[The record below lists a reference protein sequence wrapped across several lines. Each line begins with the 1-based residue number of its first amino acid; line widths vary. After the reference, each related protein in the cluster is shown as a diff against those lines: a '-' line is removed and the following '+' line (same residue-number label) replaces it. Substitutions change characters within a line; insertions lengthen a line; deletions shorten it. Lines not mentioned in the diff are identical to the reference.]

1 MKLIWKYLM
10 RYKKLFLLDFI
21 SVFGFAL
28 VELGIPTIIS
38 DMIDNGIAKKDV
50 TYLYGRWG
58 MIALISVVGVS
69 GVVLLGYCCS
79 KISSNITRDIRN
91 DVFEHSQSFS
101 AAEMEKFGVSSMI
114 TRTNNDAYQIM
125 LFLNTILRSA
135 LMTPVMICVSIL
147 LIIKISLNLSYV
159 VLATIPVIILGVIV
173 VAKVSGPISENQ
185 QNSIDHINRIL
196 RENITGIRVIRSFN
210 KQEYENQRFS
220 KENDFY
226 RKESSKL
233 FKLMSCTEPS
243 FFFLMNLA
251 TICVYYL
258 SCRYLNADA
267 IQLGNVVAFV
277 EYLFHVMMSVLV
289 FCMVFMMYP
298 RANVSAKRIME
309 VLNTKP
315 SIVNDKNA
323 LLLDSIQT
331 LSFHHVNF
339 SYPSGEEAVLKD
351 IDFSC
356 HAGQKVAVIGSTG
369 SGKST
374 LVKLMN
380 RFYDV
385 SRGSIEINGNDI
397 RNYDLKSLRNQ
408 IGYVAQKAH
417 MFKGTIES
425 NISFGKMD
433 AHMNEI
439 EHAATIAQASEFI
452 SKRENGYQDEISED
466 GTNISGGQK
475 QRLSIARAILKK
487 PSLYIYDDSFSALDF
502 KTDATLRKAL
512 KPEVKNAIFFVV
524 AQRISTILDSDLILV
539 LDEGQIVGMGTH
551 KELIQTC
558 PVYQEIAYSQLS
570 RKELKE
576 YEEGK

>member
-10 RYKKLFLLDFI
+10 KYKKWFLLDFI

-38 DMIDNGIAKKDV
+38 DMIDYGIETQDT
-50 TYLYGRWG
+50 TYLYSRFGL
-58 MIALISVVGVS
+58 MAFISVIGVS

-79 KISSNITRDIRN
+79 KISTNITRDIRN
-91 DVFEHSQSFS
+91 DVFEHAQAFS

-125 LFLNTILRSA
+125 LFLNVILKSA
-135 LMTPVMICVSIL
+135 LLTPVMMCVSVMLIL
-147 LIIKISLNLSYV
+147 KISLELSYV
-159 VLATIPVIILGVIV
+159 VLATIPVVILGVII
-173 VAKVSGPISENQ
+173 VAKVSEPLSENQ
-185 QNSIDHINRIL
+185 QKSIDHINQIL

-210 KQEYENQRFS
+210 KQEYEKKRFS
-220 KENDFY
+220 NENDFY
-226 RKESSKL
+226 RDQSAKL

-243 FFFLMNLA
+243 FFFLMNIA
-251 TICVYYL
+251 TVIVYYL
-258 SCRYLNADA
+258 SCTLLNSNAVT
-267 IQLGNVVAFV
+267 LGNVVAFV
-277 EYLFHVMMSVLV
+277 EYLFHVMMSVLI

-309 VLNTKP
+309 VLDTKP
-315 SIVNDKNA
+315 SIVNDENSIQ
-323 LLLDSIQT
+323 LDSIQT
-331 LSFHHVNF
+331 LSFKDVTF
-339 SYPSGEEAVLKD
+339 SYPNGEEAVLKN

-356 HAGQKVAVIGSTG
+356 HKGQKIAVIGSTG

-385 SRGSIEINGNDI
+385 SRGSIEINGVDI
-397 RNYDLKSLRNQ
+397 RKYNLESLRTQ

-417 MFKGTIES
+417 MFKGSIQS
-425 NISFGKMD
+425 NICFGKPEASVEEMV
-433 AHMNEI
+433 
-439 EHAATIAQASEFI
+439 HAATVAQASDFI
-452 SKRENGYQDEISED
+452 STREHGYEDEIAED

-475 QRLSIARAILKK
+475 QRLSIARVILKK

-524 AQRISTILDSDLILV
+524 AQRISTIMDSDMIIV
-539 LDEGQIVGMGTH
+539 LDEGQIIGMGTH
-551 KELIQTC
+551 VALNCYLEF
-558 PVYQEIAYSQLS
+558 
-570 RKELKE
+570 
-576 YEEGK
+576 